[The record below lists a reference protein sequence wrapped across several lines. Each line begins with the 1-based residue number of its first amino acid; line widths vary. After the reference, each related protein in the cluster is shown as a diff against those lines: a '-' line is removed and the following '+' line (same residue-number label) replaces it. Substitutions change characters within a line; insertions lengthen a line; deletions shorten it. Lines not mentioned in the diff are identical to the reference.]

1 MSCFFP
7 LDGSEEK
14 LQFQQG
20 HKHGEAE
27 DHFKVRIQRDHSEF
41 NIFCKKKLSTSFLQD
56 GSREVR
62 IYVNG
67 TLNGPAEFFGANG
80 DRLEFSYQDGKKF
93 GGMTYFFT
101 DGCIERS
108 FFDEQGL
115 QSGPTQFTWPSGAKR
130 EGHKVGLELVMRF
143 ACFQIVYSTIIH
155 THLSF
160 PNKGQRKMGRTSILP
175 IC

>member
-1 MSCFFP
+1 M
-7 LDGSEEK
+7 
-14 LQFQQG
+14 
-20 HKHGEAE
+20 
-27 DHFKVRIQRDHSEF
+27 
-41 NIFCKKKLSTSFLQD
+41 
-56 GSREVR
+56 
-62 IYVNG
+62 NG

-160 PNKGQRKMGRTSILP
+160 PNEGQRKMGRTSILP

>member
-1 MSCFFP
+1 M
-7 LDGSEEK
+7 
-14 LQFQQG
+14 
-20 HKHGEAE
+20 
-27 DHFKVRIQRDHSEF
+27 
-41 NIFCKKKLSTSFLQD
+41 
-56 GSREVR
+56 
-62 IYVNG
+62 NG

-130 EGHKVGLELVMRF
+130 EGHKVRTCNEICMLANCVPLF
-143 ACFQIVYSTIIH
+143 IH
-155 THLSF
+155 TS
-160 PNKGQRKMGRTSILP
+160 SISK
-175 IC
+175 